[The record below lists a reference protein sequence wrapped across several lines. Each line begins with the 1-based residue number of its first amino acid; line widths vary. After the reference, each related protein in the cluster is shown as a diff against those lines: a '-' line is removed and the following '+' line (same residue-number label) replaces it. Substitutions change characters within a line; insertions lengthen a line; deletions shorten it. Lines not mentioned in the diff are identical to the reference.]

1 MMSLD
6 GKTSFPWSAH
16 IGPKPG
22 NSQACYFSN
31 VGYNCFLLTVRKKE
45 NKATGQI
52 AQIWGL

>member
-1 MMSLD
+1 M